1 MRCSKLSKLELL
13 TTHYSLLTTYYLLTT
28 CLHEVLRCRAIG
40 RRPQGHCTDD
50 RCGGTRGERDFCTW
64 GHTNHDLPPHC
75 MHLPNCRNGDR
86 CWYNHLKHSFELN
99 VGQDTHV
106 VPLPAAPLLALPVAP
121 PPAAPLLAAPLPAA
135 PPPAAPLLHAPPPAA
150 LGGQEPPCMVC
161 SDTRADPEDEGGPL
175 FCDGCGGRICSDCA
189 EGEEDYCYDCNC
201 CTGEL
206 GNCCVCDR
214 GYPGQGYPG
223 QGY

>member
-1 MRCSKLSKLELL
+1 
-13 TTHYSLLTTYYLLTT
+13 
-28 CLHEVLRCRAIG
+28 
-40 RRPQGHCTDD
+40 
-50 RCGGTRGERDFCTW
+50 
-64 GHTNHDLPPHC
+64 
-75 MHLPNCRNGDR
+75 
-86 CWYNHLKHSFELN
+86 
-99 VGQDTHV
+99 
-106 VPLPAAPLLALPVAP
+106 
-121 PPAAPLLAAPLPAA
+121 
-135 PPPAAPLLHAPPPAA
+135 
-150 LGGQEPPCMVC
+150 MVC